1 MVLNVVGSNPTGH
14 PKRLQMKSLF
24 LCTVVHEPTGFVN
37 DEVAADI
44 MIYTHVKIPSF
55 KEIAVLCNDGIQSG
69 DFEVDFGTIVQ

>member
-1 MVLNVVGSNPTGH
+1 VVQAPSVRGI
-14 PKRLQMKSLF
+14 
-24 LCTVVHEPTGFVN
+24 

-44 MIYTHVKIPSF
+44 RIYTHGNIPSF

>member
-1 MVLNVVGSNPTGH
+1 MSWVRIPLGTQ
-14 PKRLQMKSLF
+14 KRKSFDFLF
-24 LCTVVHEPTGFVN
+24 LYPVVHEPTGFVN

-44 MIYTHVKIPSF
+44 RIYTHVKIPSF